1 MTDPV
6 KIDTLVEARW
16 IIPVEPAGKVLE
28 NHALAIDQ
36 GVIQAIVPSDEAQ
49 ARFDPR
55 ERIVLD
61 HHALIPGLINLHTHA
76 AMTLM
81 RGLAD
86 DLPLMEWLNNH
97 IWPAETRHVD
107 AGFVFDGTRLAC
119 AEMLRAGVTCF
130 NDMYFFP
137 EAAVQAVL
145 ASGMRAAV
153 GMIAID
159 FPTAYAS
166 DADDYLAKG
175 LALRDDYNPHPLLSF
190 CFAPHAPF
198 TVSDRVFAKVLTYA
212 EQLDLPI
219 HIHLHE
225 TVDEVTSSLK
235 THGMRP
241 IERMHKLGL
250 LGPNLIAVHMI
261 HVTADEIEL
270 MAQLGCTVAHCPSS
284 NLKLASGFAPVA
296 TMLGAGM
303 NVGLGTDGAASNNTL
318 KMFEEMRLAALLA
331 KGQSG
336 RADVL
341 PAWQALQMATLNGAK
356 ALGLDSV
363 IGSLLPGKAA
373 DITAVDFSS
382 LELAPCYDP
391 ISHLVYAAGREHVSH
406 VWVNGKMLLNQC
418 ELTTLD
424 EQEILRRAGFWREQ
438 MATTRLGQ

>member
-6 KIDTLVEARW
+6 KIDTLLEARW
-16 IIPVEPAGKVLE
+16 IIPVEPAGTVLQD
-28 NHALAIDQ
+28 HALAIDQ
-36 GVIQAIVPSDEAQ
+36 GVIQAIVPTEEAQ
-49 ARFDPR
+49 TRFAPAQ
-55 ERIVLD
+55 RIVLH
-61 HHALIPGLINLHTHA
+61 HHALIPGLVNLHTHA

-119 AEMLRAGVTCF
+119 AEMLRAGATCF

-137 EAAVQAVL
+137 EASVQAVL

-153 GMIAID
+153 GMITID

-175 LALRDDYNPHPLLSF
+175 LALRDAYNPHPLLSF

-198 TVSDRVFAKVLTYA
+198 TVSDKVFAKVLTYA

-225 TVDEVTSSLK
+225 TEDEVIGSLK
-235 THGMRP
+235 MHGMRP

-261 HVTADEIEL
+261 HVTPDEIEL
-270 MAQLGCTVAHCPSS
+270 MAQLGCSVAHCPSS
-284 NLKLASGFAPVA
+284 NLKLASGFAPAVS
-296 TMLGAGM
+296 MLSAGV
-303 NVGLGTDGAASNNTL
+303 NVGLGTDGAASNNSL
-318 KMFEEMRLAALLA
+318 KMLEEMRLAALLA
-331 KGQSG
+331 KGQSK

-341 PAWQALQMATLNGAK
+341 PAWQALQMGTLNGAR

-391 ISHLVYAAGREHVSH
+391 ISHLVYVAGREHVSH
-406 VWVNGKMLLNQC
+406 VWVNGKMLLNDG

-424 EQEILRRAGFWREQ
+424 EQELLLRAGFWREQ
-438 MATTRLGQ
+438 MAATRPGQ

>member
-6 KIDTLVEARW
+6 KIDTLLEARW
-16 IIPVEPAGKVLE
+16 IIPVEPSGTVLQD
-28 NHALAIDQ
+28 HALAIDQ
-36 GVIQAIVPSDEAQ
+36 GVIQAIVPTEEAQ
-49 ARFDPR
+49 TRFEPAQ
-55 ERIVLD
+55 RIVLH
-61 HHALIPGLINLHTHA
+61 HHALIPGLVNLHTHA

-137 EAAVQAVL
+137 EASVQAVL
-145 ASGMRAAV
+145 TSGMRAAV
-153 GMIAID
+153 GMITID

-175 LALRDDYNPHPLLSF
+175 LALRDAYNPHPLLSF

-198 TVSDRVFAKVLTYA
+198 TVSDKVFAKILTYA

-225 TVDEVTSSLK
+225 TEDEVTDSLK
-235 THGMRP
+235 MHGMRP

-261 HVTADEIEL
+261 HVTPDEVEL
-270 MAQLGCTVAHCPSS
+270 MAQLGCSVAHCPSS
-284 NLKLASGFAPVA
+284 NLKLASGFAPAVS
-296 TMLGAGM
+296 MLSAGL
-303 NVGLGTDGAASNNTL
+303 NVGLGTDGAASNNSL
-318 KMFEEMRLAALLA
+318 KMLEEMRLAALLA
-331 KGQSG
+331 KGQSK

-341 PAWQALQMATLNGAK
+341 PAWQTLQMGTLNGAR

-391 ISHLVYAAGREHVSH
+391 ISHLVYVAGREHVSH
-406 VWVNGKMLLNQC
+406 VWVNGKMLVNDG

-424 EQEILRRAGFWREQ
+424 EQELLLRAGFWREQ
-438 MATTRLGQ
+438 IATTRQGQ